1 MNSTDLLEALLFAS
15 EKPVPLQKLAQAAE
29 LSLEEVEVALE
40 SLRREKEFVGAL
52 RLVEVAGGYSFA
64 TKPRFAAAI
73 RRLRDEKRPKLSR
86 AAFEVLAVVAYRQPA
101 TRGDIEQLR
110 GVESGATLNLLLERK
125 LVMPAG
131 RRDTPG
137 RPFEFKT
144 SPQFLEAFG
153 LNSIDDL
160 PDLEEFAAMGESAPV
175 TMNLFDRERNRD
187 GIRFSEPT
195 EQTIPETEPK
205 SSPPLPDD
213 EAATTSA

>member
-15 EKPVPLQKLAQAAE
+15 EKPVPLPKLAQAAE
-29 LSLEEVEVALE
+29 LPLEEVQSALE
-40 SLRREKEFVGAL
+40 ALRREKELVGAL
-52 RLVEVAGGYSFA
+52 RVVEVGGGWSFA
-64 TKPRFAAAI
+64 TKPGFAAAI

-101 TRGDIEQLR
+101 TRGDIEGLR

-131 RRDTPG
+131 RRDSPG

-153 LNSIDDL
+153 LNSLDDL
-160 PDLEEFAAMGESAPV
+160 PDLEEFAAMGESAPA
-175 TMNLFDRERNRD
+175 TLNLFDRERAR
-187 GIRFSEPT
+187 EPLQQQPPT
-195 EQTIPETEPK
+195 Q
-205 SSPPLPDD
+205 SPLLPDD
-213 EAATTSA
+213 EAASTSV